1 MKTSTITLEDRYKAA
16 LTDLRLHS
24 DILVF
29 DNYPTCCGSCAGYE
43 IEQEHPD
50 ANYVF
55 FIDQQ
60 GHGLTWKDGK
70 PFNYEKFSSDEDDE
84 DEITDVTPAR
94 KVYFNHS
101 NLHAAKILR
110 DTLAKFGLPV
120 EWDGTDMRCVVLNF
134 ED

>member
-29 DNYPTCCGSCAGYE
+29 DNYPTCCGSCASYE

-60 GHGLTWKDGK
+60 GHGLVWEDGN
-70 PFNYEKFSSDEDDE
+70 PFNYEDEDDK
-84 DEITDVTPAR
+84 DYTVPAK
-94 KVYFNHS
+94 KVYFSHS
-101 NLHAAKILR
+101 NLHSAKMLR
-110 DTLAKFGLPV
+110 DTLVKFGLPV
-120 EWDGTDMRCVVLNF
+120 EWDGTEFKCVVLNF